1 MNYSNEDRNDQFI
14 ELISEVKSCVK
25 CSRMCNSERVLGPAS
40 GALNA
45 KAIFIGEAPGRLG
58 ADGSQIPFHGDKSG
72 HNFEELL
79 SQVNLNRY
87 DIFVTNAVLCNPKD
101 EKGNNATPSPE
112 EIKNCSNFLK
122 RQIDLINPPIIV
134 TLGAVA
140 LKACALIDNHSLELK
155 ANVRTASQWF
165 NRNLIPAYH
174 PGQRAMIHRSFANQL
189 SDYQFIAEKI
199 KNKEKKTLRKNGKT
213 KEKTK
218 ELIDEITNL
227 NSDLSYFSLHKLFFL
242 VEAKALDEL
251 GERLTESY
259 IIRQKDGPYC
269 VELHPSKL
277 LALGLGLKTYT
288 KNGVLHIK
296 RDTYPLIEN
305 NNKSNYSNKE
315 LSLIKSVIEK
325 YSHLSAT
332 ELKRATYTTTAM
344 RDVLRKE
351 KKLGLN
357 LFNSALLTPK

>member
-1 MNYSNEDRNDQFI
+1 M
-14 ELISEVKSCVK
+14 
-25 CSRMCNSERVLGPAS
+25 
-40 GALNA
+40 
-45 KAIFIGEAPGRLG
+45 
-58 ADGSQIPFHGDKSG
+58 
-72 HNFEELL
+72 
-79 SQVNLNRY
+79 
-87 DIFVTNAVLCNPKD
+87 
-101 EKGNNATPSPE
+101 
-112 EIKNCSNFLK
+112 
-122 RQIDLINPPIIV
+122 
-134 TLGAVA
+134 
-140 LKACALIDNHSLELK
+140 
-155 ANVRTASQWF
+155 
-165 NRNLIPAYH
+165 
-174 PGQRAMIHRSFANQL
+174 
-189 SDYQFIAEKI
+189 
-199 KNKEKKTLRKNGKT
+199 
-213 KEKTK
+213 
-218 ELIDEITNL
+218 
-227 NSDLSYFSLHKLFFL
+227 SYFSLHKLFFL